1 MMKNERA
8 VTFGELLLRLSPEK
22 CLRLVQS
29 DRYEATFGGA
39 EANVAV
45 NLARYGFK
53 ASFVTKL
60 PEHELGQAALDCVRR
75 YGVDTSAVVRGG
87 ERVGIYYLE
96 KGISE
101 RGSKVIYDRKHS
113 SFAEA
118 GAVRFRLGKNFRGQ
132 GVVSSDGITP
142 RFRKIRKR
150 SRRRR

>member
-22 CLRLVQS
+22 YLRLVQS

-75 YGVDTSAVVRGG
+75 YGVDTSAVVAAASGWGFTIWKR
-87 ERVGIYYLE
+87 ESR
-96 KGISE
+96 S
-101 RGSKVIYDRKHS
+101 
-113 SFAEA
+113 A
-118 GAVRFRLGKNFRGQ
+118 GAR
-132 GVVSSDGITP
+132 
-142 RFRKIRKR
+142 
-150 SRRRR
+150 